1 MVVVD
6 RVPGWIG
13 CAVAILAI
21 GRFRPQWLVR
31 RSSVGSD
38 RLDAIRRGLDQSERA
53 EVERLLRSRRKIDAI
68 RFVPQRTGASL
79 VEAKALVES
88 PVEGSDGL

>member
-1 MVVVD
+1 M
-6 RVPGWIG
+6 
-13 CAVAILAI
+13 
-21 GRFRPQWLVR
+21 
-31 RSSVGSD
+31 
-38 RLDAIRRGLDQSERA
+38 DQSERA

-68 RFVPQRTGASL
+68 RFVRQRTGASL